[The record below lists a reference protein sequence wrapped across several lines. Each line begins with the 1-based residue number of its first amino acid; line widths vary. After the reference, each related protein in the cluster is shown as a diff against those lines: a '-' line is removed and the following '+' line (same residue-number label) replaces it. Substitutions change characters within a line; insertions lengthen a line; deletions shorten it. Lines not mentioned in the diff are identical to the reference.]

1 MTEETKTPRTRT
13 AHLPRPRRARVQQ
26 RKKAR
31 LWLSIERRRYVT
43 EHHVTSAT
51 ARVAMPVP
59 EVPLVR
65 DGRTIVTDAV
75 HVRRNIRRHGYIL
88 ELSSRREL
96 AHALLEATAKSVADV
111 GAAVDKLINASSP
124 DDSLYPEK
132 LRQLRVAEH
141 MRVREYLRAEAAVEN
156 LPAVPR
162 PPAALRPVDPETL
175 RVPFPASRV
184 YPVLATCT
192 SPRRQSLAVRR
203 ASGAADQLRH
213 ATTGLE
219 GTLSASERGV
229 EAAETRSLA
238 RLQRM
243 LATQAE
249 ASIITTGKATI
260 VLS

>member
-26 RKKAR
+26 REKAR
-31 LWLSIERRRYVT
+31 AWLSVERRRYVT

-111 GAAVDKLINASSP
+111 GAAVVKLINASSP

-132 LRQLRVAEH
+132 LRQLRAAEH
-141 MRVREYLRAEAAVEN
+141 ARVREYLRAEAAVEN

-162 PPAALRPVDPETL
+162 APAALRPVDPETL

-192 SPRRQSLAVRR
+192 SPRRRGILSHR
-203 ASGAADQLRH
+203 AARADEVAASRFLKRYP
-213 ATTGLE
+213 
-219 GTLSASERGV
+219 SASEFAV
-229 EAAETRSLA
+229 FDAEARSFA

-243 LATQAE
+243 LAAQAE
-249 ASIITTGKATI
+249 AQTVSTGQAVITT
-260 VLS
+260 

>member
-26 RKKAR
+26 REKAR
-31 LWLSIERRRYVT
+31 AWLSVERRRYVT

-65 DGRTIVTDAV
+65 DGRTIITDVV
-75 HVRRNIRRHGYIL
+75 HVRWNIRRQAYATRIAV
-88 ELSSRREL
+88 RR
-96 AHALLEATAKSVADV
+96 AAALQRLDVCINDIVAAS
-111 GAAVDKLINASSP
+111 AAVDKVISIGDVWGVHRA
-124 DDSLYPEK
+124 
-132 LRQLRVAEH
+132 QVVEH

-203 ASGAADQLRH
+203 APGVADQLRH
-213 ATTGLE
+213 ATARLE

-229 EAAETRSLA
+229 EAAEARSFA

-243 LATQAE
+243 LAAQAE
-249 ASIITTGKATI
+249 ASIITTGKAVIAT
-260 VLS
+260 